1 MVLGRLTLGQ
11 LSWGRA
17 ARWLLLVSLVVYILL
32 PVVAVV
38 LYAFSTRWT
47 AHILPDGYTVNHWS
61 EAFQDPRLVDVTI
74 RTFELAL
81 IVTLLDIVLIVPA
94 IYWQWTQNPKIR
106 AHLELT
112 AAIPFVLPYV
122 VIAFGIL
129 TLSGQFAPAAQ
140 GTVWLLALGHVTIAF
155 PFFYW
160 AVDSAM
166 AAANIPL
173 LNEAAKTCGA
183 SPFTTL
189 WKVVL
194 PNIGAGIAT
203 GSMLVFAVSFNEFA
217 LVQIL
222 VGARYETIS
231 LYSLD
236 LLTGTNADFNKLAV
250 ITVITFLIVFAIS
263 VVSVYLN
270 RGQSQTSR
278 LMTGAKSSR

>member
-1 MVLGRLTLGQ
+1 MVLGRVV
-11 LSWGRA
+11 
-17 ARWLLLVSLVVYILL
+17 RWLLLGLLVVYILL
-32 PVVAVV
+32 PIVAVV
-38 LYAFSTRWT
+38 LYAFATRWT
-47 AHILPDGYTVNHWS
+47 AHILPDGYTAIHWV
-61 EAFQDPRLVDVTI
+61 EALQNQRLVEVTL
-74 RTFELAL
+74 RTFALA
-81 IVTLLDIVLIVPA
+81 IVVTVLDIVLIVPA
-94 IYWQWTQNPKIR
+94 IYWQWTHNPKIR
-106 AHLELT
+106 THLELT

-129 TLSGQFAPAAQ
+129 TLSGQLVPMAQ
-140 GTVWLLALGHVTIAF
+140 GTVWLLALGHVVIAF

-160 AVDSAM
+160 AVDGAM

-183 SPFTTL
+183 SPLTTL
-189 WKVVL
+189 WRVVL
-194 PNIGAGIAT
+194 PNIGAGLAT

-236 LLTGTNADFNKLAV
+236 LLLGTNANFNQLAV

-263 VVSVYLN
+263 AVSVYLN

-278 LMTGAKSSR
+278 LITGSKSSR

>member
-1 MVLGRLTLGQ
+1 MVLERSALGRILRG
-11 LSWGRA
+11 
-17 ARWLLLVSLVVYILL
+17 LLLGLLVVYILL
-32 PVVAVV
+32 PIVAVV

-47 AHILPDGYTVNHWS
+47 AHILPDGYTAQHWS
-61 EAFQDPRLVDVTI
+61 EAFQDPRLVEVTM
-74 RTFELAL
+74 RTFMLAL
-81 IVTLLDIVLIVPA
+81 IVTLLDILLIVPA
-94 IYWQWTQNPKIR
+94 IYWQWTQNPRIR
-106 AHLELT
+106 PHLELT

-129 TLSGQFAPAAQ
+129 TLSGQFAPTAQ
-140 GTVWLLALGHVTIAF
+140 GTVWLLALGHAAIAF

-236 LLTGTNADFNKLAV
+236 LLTGANADFNKLAI
-250 ITVITFLIVFAIS
+250 ITVITFLIVFGISAI
-263 VVSVYLN
+263 SVYLN

-278 LMTGAKSSR
+278 LIGGVKSSR

>member
-1 MVLGRLTLGQ
+1 MVLGRVL
-11 LSWGRA
+11 
-17 ARWLLLVSLVVYILL
+17 RWLLLALLVIYILL
-32 PVVAVV
+32 PIVAVV
-38 LYAFSTRWT
+38 LYAFATRWT
-47 AHILPDGYTVNHWS
+47 AHILPDGYTADHWLN
-61 EAFQDPRLVDVTI
+61 AFNNPRLVEVTL
-74 RTFELAL
+74 RTFALAL
-81 IVTLLDIVLIVPA
+81 VVTFLDVLFIVPA
-94 IYWQWTQNPKIR
+94 IYWQWAHNPKIR
-106 AHLELT
+106 PHLELT
-112 AAIPFVLPYV
+112 AAIPFVLPYI

-129 TLSGQFAPAAQ
+129 TLSGQFFPIAQ
-140 GTVWLLALGHVTIAF
+140 GTVWLLALGHVAIAF

-183 SPFTTL
+183 SPLTIL

-194 PNIGAGIAT
+194 PNVGAGIAT

-236 LLTGTNADFNKLAV
+236 LLTGTNADFNQLAV
-250 ITVITFLIVFAIS
+250 ITIITFFIVFAIS
-263 VVSVYLN
+263 ALSVYLN

-278 LMTGAKSSR
+278 LMAGVKGKK

>member
-1 MVLGRLTLGQ
+1 MVLGEKPFAYLGRG
-11 LSWGRA
+11 LLMGLLVTY
-17 ARWLLLVSLVVYILL
+17 LLLPIG
-32 PVVAVV
+32 AVV

-47 AHILPDGYTVNHWS
+47 AHILPDGYTASHWLQ
-61 EAFQDPRLVDVTI
+61 ALTDPRLVAVTL
-74 RTFELAL
+74 RTLGLAL
-81 IVTLLDIVLIVPA
+81 LVTLLDIVLIVPA
-94 IYWQWTQNPKIR
+94 VYWQWTHNPRIR
-106 AHLELT
+106 PHLELT

-129 TLSGQFAPAAQ
+129 TLSGQFLPAVQ
-140 GTVWLLALGHVTIAF
+140 GTVGLLALSHGVVAF

-160 AVDSAM
+160 AVDNAM
-166 AAANIPL
+166 AAANVVL

-183 SPFTTL
+183 SSWRTL
-189 WKVVL
+189 GQVIL
-194 PNIGAGIAT
+194 PNISAGIAT

-250 ITVITFLIVFAIS
+250 ITVS
-263 VVSVYLN
+263 VP
-270 RGQSQTSR
+270 
-278 LMTGAKSSR
+278 

>member
-1 MVLGRLTLGQ
+1 MVLERTQLGRIAQ
-11 LSWGRA
+11 
-17 ARWLLLVSLVVYILL
+17 WLLLGTLLVYILL
-32 PVVAVV
+32 PILAVV

-47 AHILPDGYTVNHWS
+47 AHILPDGYTASHWG
-61 EAFQDPRLVDVTI
+61 EAFQDLRLVEVTL
-74 RTFELAL
+74 RTLGLAL
-81 IVTLLDIVLIVPA
+81 VVTLLDILLIVPA
-94 IYWQWTQNPKIR
+94 IYWQWTHNPRIR
-106 AHLELT
+106 THLELT
-112 AAIPFVLPYV
+112 AAIPFVLPYI

-129 TLSGQFAPAAQ
+129 TLSGQVWPAAQ
-140 GTVWLLALGHVTIAF
+140 GTVWLLALGHVVIAF

-183 SPFTTL
+183 SPLTTL
-189 WKVVL
+189 WRIVL

-250 ITVITFLIVFAIS
+250 ITVLTFLVVFLIS
-263 VVSVYLN
+263 ALSVYLN
-270 RGQSQTSR
+270 RGQSQASR
-278 LMTGAKSSR
+278 LMAGEGKR

>member
-1 MVLGRLTLGQ
+1 MVLDRTMLGRV
-11 LSWGRA
+11 
-17 ARWLLLVSLVVYILL
+17 ARWLLLGSLVVYILL
-32 PVVAVV
+32 PIVAVV
-38 LYAFSTRWT
+38 LYAFATRWT
-47 AHILPDGYTVNHWS
+47 AHILPDGYTASHWS
-61 EAFQDPRLVDVTI
+61 EAFQDPRLVEVTI
-74 RTFELAL
+74 RTFMLAL
-81 IVTLLDIVLIVPA
+81 VVTLLDILLIVPA

-140 GTVWLLALGHVTIAF
+140 GTVWLLALGHVAIAF

-183 SPFTTL
+183 SPFVTL

-236 LLTGTNADFNKLAV
+236 LLTGANADFNKLAV
-250 ITVITFLIVFAIS
+250 ITIITFLIVFTISAI
-263 VVSVYLN
+263 SVYLN

-278 LMTGAKSSR
+278 LITGAKFSK

>member
-1 MVLGRLTLGQ
+1 MVLGRSGLER
-11 LSWGRA
+11 WG
-17 ARWLLLVSLVVYILL
+17 RWLLLGTLLVYLLL
-32 PVVAVV
+32 PIGAVV

-47 AHILPDGYTVNHWS
+47 AHILPDGYTASHWGK
-61 EAFQDPRLVDVTI
+61 AFQDPRLVEVMI
-74 RTFELAL
+74 RTFVLAL
-81 IVTLLDIVLIVPA
+81 GVTLLDILLIVPA
-94 IYWQWTQNPKIR
+94 IYWQWAQNPKIR
-106 AHLELT
+106 PHLELT

-129 TLSGQFAPAAQ
+129 TLSGQIFPAAQ
-140 GTVWLLALGHVTIAF
+140 GTLWLLVLGHGAIAF

-173 LNEAAKTCGA
+173 LTEAAKTCGA
-183 SPFTTL
+183 SPFTVL
-189 WKVVL
+189 WRVVL
-194 PNIGAGIAT
+194 PNVRAGIAT

-236 LLTGTNADFNKLAV
+236 LLTGANADFNKLAV
-250 ITVITFLIVFAIS
+250 ITVITFLIVFIS
-263 VVSVYLN
+263 SAVSVYLN

-278 LMTGAKSSR
+278 LITAAKSTK

>member
-1 MVLGRLTLGQ
+1 MDVGRLGWEKLARGLFLGTL
-11 LSWGRA
+11 L
-17 ARWLLLVSLVVYILL
+17 VYILL
-32 PVVAVV
+32 PIVAVV
-38 LYAFSTRWT
+38 LYAFATRWT
-47 AHILPDGYTVNHWS
+47 AHILPDGYTATHWG
-61 EAFQDPRLVDVTI
+61 EALQDVRLVEVTL
-74 RTFELAL
+74 RTFGLAL
-81 IVTLLDIVLIVPA
+81 LVTLLDIVLIVPA
-94 IYWQWTQNPKIR
+94 IYWQWAHNPKIR

-129 TLSGQFAPAAQ
+129 TLSGKFAPAAQ
-140 GTVWLLALGHVTIAF
+140 GTVWLLALGHVAIAF

-160 AVDSAM
+160 SVDSAM

-183 SPFTTL
+183 SPLTTL
-189 WKVVL
+189 LKVVL
-194 PNIGAGIAT
+194 PNVGAGIAT

-236 LLTGTNADFNKLAV
+236 LLTGANADFNKLAV
-250 ITVITFLIVFAIS
+250 ITVITFLIVFATS
-263 VVSVYLN
+263 ALSVYLN

-278 LMTGAKSSR
+278 LITPTKSK